1 VALLAATRRVTRLE
15 PVPVSPSSVR
25 PALLLDPP
33 RGAYSICS
41 SRPALCEH
49 QFRACSADDLA
60 AITLEDAE
68 ELTKLEAAKQVAS
81 ARH

>member
-1 VALLAATRRVTRLE
+1 ML
-15 PVPVSPSSVR
+15 
-25 PALLLDPP
+25 
-33 RGAYSICS
+33 CS

-68 ELTKLEAAKQVAS
+68 ELAKLDAVEPMDVDVVPSPDSSTASESMASPLCAKVLAF
-81 ARH
+81 